1 MSAKTTE
8 MKIRFTLQ
16 QRLLLWI
23 TLLLV
28 VLVGAIVFVIQ
39 RREVSTIFEE
49 SKNKGVL
56 IARNTADR
64 NLQSILAFDVEQI
77 QRESEAQTDESLL
90 YIVFYDRYATPLAHT
105 SRITDQPAVYQ
116 RSLLQGLS
124 DPNEIAAETRAVSF
138 DGKTQE
144 VLEVEVPIFAEGSTD
159 KWGSVRIGLS
169 LAEMREAVRK
179 TRRALL
185 WIGFGGFLF
194 GLAGSMFL
202 ARRIVRPL
210 RKLVEGT
217 VRISRGE
224 FTHRIEPQRRDEI
237 GELAD
242 SFNDMAEKLLAARRE
257 TEETQR
263 RLVQSEKLAQI
274 GRLAASIAHEI
285 RNPLTSVK
293 LNIQKVL
300 EDSGLPGLER
310 EHLALSQE
318 GIAQI
323 EKFIK
328 EMLNFTRAT
337 ELQKAPFTVEQ
348 IVEESLKMMRDL
360 FREKEITVEKRLDKT
375 LPEVVV
381 DGDRL
386 RQVLLNLFRNA
397 AEAIGTGGKI
407 VISADAVEDRSGRR
421 LRLRV
426 SDSGPGIPEK
436 DWENV
441 FEPFFTTKSW
451 GIGLG
456 LANARKL
463 VELHRGT
470 IRVVRRR
477 SPGTAF
483 EIQIPIA
490 SET

>member
-1 MSAKTTE
+1 

-16 QRLLLWI
+16 RRLFLWF

-28 VLVGAIVFVIQ
+28 VLVGAILLVIGKK
-39 RREVSTIFEE
+39 EVSTIFEE
-49 SKNKGVL
+49 SKNKAVL

-64 NLQSILAFDVEQI
+64 NLQSILTWDTDQL
-77 QRESEAQTDESLL
+77 QRDADRQTNDSLL
-90 YIVFYDRYATPLAHT
+90 YVVFLDRYATPLVT
-105 SRITDQPAVYQ
+105 NSRIADQPALFQ
-116 RSLLQGLS
+116 GTLLQGKIGP
-124 DPNEIAAETRAVSF
+124 DTVAAESRDVVFS
-138 DGKTQE
+138 GRHRK
-144 VLEVEVPIFAEGSTD
+144 VLEVEVPIFAEGSPD

-169 LAEMREAVRK
+169 LDDMRAAVRR
-179 TRRALL
+179 TRRALI
-185 WIGFGGFLF
+185 WIFFGGFLF
-194 GLAGSMFL
+194 GLVGTTAL

-210 RKLVEGT
+210 QKLFEGT
-217 VRISRGE
+217 VRISRGD
-224 FTHRIEPQRRDEI
+224 FTHRIKPRSDDEI
-237 GELAD
+237 GDLAV

-257 TEETQR
+257 TEEAQR

-293 LNIQKVL
+293 LNIQKLL
-300 EDSGLPGLER
+300 EDGAFADTER

-337 ELQKAPFTVEQ
+337 ELAKASFPVDQ
-348 IVEESLKMMRDL
+348 IVDESLKMMGDM
-360 FREKEITVEKRLDKT
+360 FRGKNISIEKRLDQN
-375 LPEVVV
+375 LPEIVV

-386 RQVLLNLFRNA
+386 RQVLLNLLRNA
-397 AEAIGTGGKI
+397 AEAVGPEGRII
-407 VISADAVEDRSGRR
+407 LSADGVEDMGNRR
-421 LRLRV
+421 LRIRV
-426 SDSGPGIPEK
+426 SDDGPGIPEK

-456 LANARKL
+456 LSNARKL

-470 IRVVRRR
+470 IRIVRK
-477 SPGTAF
+477 SGPGTMF
-483 EIQIPIA
+483 EILIPIGRE
-490 SET
+490 S

>member
-1 MSAKTTE
+1 

-16 QRLLLWI
+16 QRLLLWF

-28 VLVGAIVFVIQ
+28 VLVGAILFVIEKK
-39 RREVSTIFEE
+39 EVSTIFEE
-49 SKNKGVL
+49 SKNKAVL

-64 NLQSILAFDVEQI
+64 NLQSILTWDTDRL
-77 QRESEAQTDESLL
+77 QRDADRRTTDSPL
-90 YIVFYDRYATPLAHT
+90 YVVFFDRYATPLVT
-105 SRITDQPAVYQ
+105 SSIIADQPAVFQ
-116 RSLLQGLS
+116 GSLLRGRIGPETFADESRDFVLS
-124 DPNEIAAETRAVSF
+124 GRHR
-138 DGKTQE
+138 K
-144 VLEVEVPIFAEGSTD
+144 VLEVEVPIFAEGSPD
-159 KWGSVRIGLS
+159 KWGSVKIGLS
-169 LAEMREAVRK
+169 LEEMWAAVRR
-179 TRRALL
+179 TRRALI
-185 WIGFGGFLF
+185 WIGFAGFLF
-194 GLAGSMFL
+194 GLAGTTIL

-224 FTHRIEPQRRDEI
+224 FTHRIKPRSDDEI
-237 GELAD
+237 GDLAS
-242 SFNDMAEKLLAARRE
+242 SFNDMAEKLLASRRE
-257 TEETQR
+257 TEEAQR

-300 EDSGLPGLER
+300 EDGTFAEADR
-310 EHLALSQE
+310 EHLALSGE

-337 ELQKAPFTVEQ
+337 ELQKAPFAVGQ
-348 IVEESLKMMRDL
+348 ILDESLKMMGGL
-360 FREKEITVEKRLDKT
+360 FRGKNIAVEKRLDND
-375 LPEVVV
+375 LPEIVV

-386 RQVLLNLFRNA
+386 RQVLLNLLRNA
-397 AEAIGTGGKI
+397 AEAVGPGGRI
-407 VISADAVEDRSGRR
+407 VLSADGVEGKSGPR
-421 LRLRV
+421 LRIRV
-426 SDSGPGIPEK
+426 SDDGRGIPEK

-456 LANARKL
+456 LSNARKL

-470 IRVVRRR
+470 IRVVRKRG
-477 SPGTAF
+477 PGTIF
-483 EIQIPIA
+483 EILIPIGRT
-490 SET
+490 S

>member
-1 MSAKTTE
+1 

-23 TLLLV
+23 VVLLV
-28 VLVGAIVFVIQ
+28 ILVGAIVFVIQ
-39 RREVSTIFEE
+39 RKEASIIFEE
-49 SKNKGVL
+49 TKSKGVL

-64 NLQSILAFDVEQI
+64 NLQSILAFDVDQI
-77 QRESEAQTDESLL
+77 QRQSEAQTDESLL
-90 YIVFYDRYATPLAHT
+90 YIVFYDRYATPLVHT
-105 SRITDQPAVYQ
+105 SLIADQPALYQ
-116 RSLLQGLS
+116 NSLLQGLI
-124 DPNEIAAETRAVSF
+124 DPNEIAAETRDILIEGGA
-138 DGKTQE
+138 QE
-144 VLEVEVPIFAEGSTD
+144 VLEVEVPLFAEGSAD
-159 KWGSVRIGLS
+159 KWGSVRVGLS
-169 LAEMREAVRK
+169 LAEMRETVRK

-185 WIGFGGFLF
+185 WIGFGGLLF
-194 GLAGSMFL
+194 GLAGSTLL
-202 ARRIVRPL
+202 ARQIVRPL

-224 FTHRIEPQRRDEI
+224 FTLRIEPQSRDEV
-237 GELAD
+237 GELAA
-242 SFNDMAEKLLAARRE
+242 SFNDMTEKLQAARRE
-257 TEETQR
+257 AEEAQR

-300 EDSGLPGLER
+300 EDSSLPELEQ
-310 EHLALSQE
+310 EHLFLSQE

-337 ELQKAPFTVEQ
+337 ELQPAPFAVEQ
-348 IVEESLKMMRDL
+348 IVEESLKMMRDI
-360 FREKEITVEKRLDKT
+360 FREKEIQVEKRLDKS

-397 AEAIGTGGKI
+397 VEAVETGGRI
-407 VISADAVEDRSGRR
+407 VVSADLAEDRAGRR
-421 LRLRV
+421 LRLHV
-426 SDSGPGIPEK
+426 SDNGPGIPEK

-463 VELHRGT
+463 IELHRGT
-470 IRVVRRR
+470 IRVVHKR